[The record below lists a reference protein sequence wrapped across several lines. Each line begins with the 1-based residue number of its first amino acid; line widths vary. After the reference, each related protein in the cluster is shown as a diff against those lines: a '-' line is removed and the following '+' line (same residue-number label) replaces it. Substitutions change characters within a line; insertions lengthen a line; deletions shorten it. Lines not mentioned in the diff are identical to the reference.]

1 MIKTIII
8 IFLVFLIVGV
18 SLKIYNNRE
27 NFQNTSKS
35 QDLTKLDIVV
45 KQSDN
50 TKIKLI
56 NHKWSNEFKWRFK
69 RHEIKEHNLMKDLLK
84 DLDNNSYIIDV
95 GGHVGDTGLYLG
107 LILHKN
113 YKHKNIK
120 VIIIEPDDTKIEF
133 IKKMMYVNNLDNII
147 CVNKGVSNIQGKGK
161 IIPSPI
167 TGYKNSGA
175 LRITESKK
183 GNFLIDT
190 LDNICKGKKISFM
203 HIDVEGYEYKT
214 LLGSK
219 NILKKCKYLLIE
231 LDNVNKERSQEKQ
244 FLIKTNYKDTNKGTK
259 ENFLYINTLI

>member
-1 MIKTIII
+1 MINII
-8 IFLVFLIVGV
+8 IFLIFVIISI
-18 SLKIYNNRE
+18 SLKIYYNRE
-27 NFQNTSKS
+27 NFQTSKS
-35 QDLTKLDIVV
+35 KNLTKFNIIV

-50 TKIKLI
+50 TQIKLI
-56 NHKWSNEFKWRFK
+56 NHKWSNELKWRFK

-84 DLDNNSYIIDV
+84 ELDNNSYIIDV

-107 LILHKN
+107 LILDKN

-133 IKKMMYVNNLDNII
+133 INKMCDVNNLDNII
-147 CVNKGVSNIQGKGK
+147 CVNKGVSNIKGKGK

-175 LRITESKK
+175 LRITESKQ
-183 GNFLIDT
+183 GNFSIDT

-244 FLIKTNYKDTNKGTK
+244 FLINNNYKDTKKGTK
-259 ENFLYINTLI
+259 ENFLYINTLL